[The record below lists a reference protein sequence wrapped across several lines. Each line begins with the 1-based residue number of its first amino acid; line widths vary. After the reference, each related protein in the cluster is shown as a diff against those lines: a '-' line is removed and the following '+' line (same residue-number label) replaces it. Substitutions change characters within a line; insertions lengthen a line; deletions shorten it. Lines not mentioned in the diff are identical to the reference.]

1 MQIRPILS
9 ALSRN
14 KTGAI
19 LIALQIAL
27 TMTIIVNAVS
37 MIQER
42 QGQME
47 RPSGLDE
54 ANTFTLSYMGFAED
68 YNERVQKITD
78 LEYIRSLPG
87 VVDAIA
93 SNAVPLT
100 GSGWSMSLATETGS
114 DVDGVG
120 TAIYFTDEHAI
131 DAFGVKLIAGRNF
144 TADEITWREGTAND
158 WPGIGM
164 ITKSLANDLFDGD
177 WESAIGQT
185 VYINEN
191 QPVNIIGI
199 IEQLQAPWNG
209 WGGVERTTIF
219 PTYTLF
225 DNGRYF
231 IRTEAGERDRLMTEI
246 EEGLMANYKGR
257 LIRNVRSMEEVRERS
272 YRSHNGMNT
281 ILTTLIIC
289 LTVITALGIVGLAS
303 FSVNRRKKQIGT
315 RRALGARKSDIM
327 QYFMVENFLITSV
340 GVIIGAGLS
349 VGLNIL
355 LVDALN
361 IPPISWYY
369 IPAGM
374 LVLWFIGQL
383 AVYGPA
389 RRACGI
395 PPALATRSV

>member
-54 ANTFTLSYMGFAED
+54 ANTFALSYMGFAED

-87 VVDAIA
+87 VIDAIA
-93 SNAVPLT
+93 TNAVPLT

-114 DVDGVG
+114 DVDSVG

-131 DAFGVKLIAGRNF
+131 DAFGVELIAGRNF

-164 ITKSLANDLFDGD
+164 ITKSLASDLFDGD

-185 VYINEN
+185 VYINDN

-209 WGGVERTTIF
+209 WSGVERTTLF
-219 PTYTLF
+219 PSYTLF

-231 IRTEAGERDRLMTEI
+231 IRTEPGERDRLMTEI

-272 YRSHNGMNT
+272 YQSHNGMNT
-281 ILTTLIIC
+281 ILKTLIVC

-315 RRALGARKSDIM
+315 RRALGARKIDIM
-327 QYFMVENFLITSV
+327 QYFMIENFLITSV
-340 GVIIGAGLS
+340 GVVVGAGLS

-361 IPPISWYY
+361 ISPISWYY

-374 LVLWFIGQL
+374 ATLWVIGQL

-389 RRACGI
+389 KRACGI